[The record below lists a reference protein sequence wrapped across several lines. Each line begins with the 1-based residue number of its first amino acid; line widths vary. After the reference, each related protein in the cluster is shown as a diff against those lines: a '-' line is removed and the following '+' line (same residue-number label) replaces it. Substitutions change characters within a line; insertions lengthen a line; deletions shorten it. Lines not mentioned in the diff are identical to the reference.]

1 MAPVTA
7 RKSAM
12 KPGRR
17 RIGAGSARA
26 LPPAVTPEA
35 LASREHLVAETRAYF
50 ALLTKPIIDARTPQT
65 RGLEFVAAHTR
76 MVDTIVGL
84 LFQYAAEEN
93 GLTVD
98 ETDVAVVAL
107 GGYGRAELAPFSDVD
122 ILITCGRK
130 TPVVEAVAASFIRL
144 MWDCGFELGHA
155 VESVIE
161 AGHALTRDMDTK
173 TALIESRWVC
183 GSRRVARA
191 LEKKIGGVRRS
202 EREEFLR
209 RKIADAIE
217 RHEKYGKSY
226 QLIEPNV
233 KSSPG
238 GLRDYQTL
246 VWLGSVGRTE
256 MGLRT
261 LRQKGLLLRGER
273 RELELA
279 YDFITR
285 TRVELHLA
293 TKSKQDSLTVAAQ
306 QEIAQSLGYRDRGDH
321 LAVEFFMREYYRHSR
336 AIYRITADCL
346 EALDHGK
353 DVGVLLGRKRL
364 KRDGS
369 RLNMPLRI
377 PALEKT
383 PLRVFERQKAGGQK
397 LERSLRRRLEHV
409 LNEDLGKADVTR
421 RMRHAF
427 PSLLD
432 DDRNVSLVVRSLH
445 ETGFL
450 MRIIP
455 EYDQLTCLKRYDL
468 YHHYT
473 VDEHSFKVLENLV
486 ALGRGD
492 PAAGNYL
499 ARLYSELPQKRI
511 LFLAA
516 LLHDVGKIE
525 GHDHAAKG
533 AVLSRPILER
543 MGLPEDEIELVCF
556 LVAEHLIMS
565 HFSQRRDPTD
575 IGTITAF
582 CDRVGNRTRLKYLCL
597 LTYADYRATS
607 PLVWNEWKRTLLWEL
622 YARAYDFMARREKA
636 PEEVYRQHKEK
647 LLSAFSEGV
656 ERARAL
662 AHVDLLPGGY
672 LLTMTPEMVADHIQM
687 IDRLDGEPFLMSHR
701 IIGTAHEITFCTNDK
716 PYRLSE
722 LCGVLAI
729 NDFTILNAFAFT
741 RRDGKV
747 IDVFVVEPID
757 HEGLLPGDEMLR
769 RFEHIRSDLRGIF
782 EGGLDLAAATNEH
795 ARRWRR
801 LLKAGIPVETRV
813 QFENDISEDYT
824 IIDVFA
830 QDRPG
835 LLYTI
840 THDLSAHGLS
850 IARARISTEAT
861 RAIDSFYVRD
871 AGGGK
876 VRDAD
881 TLRTIRASLR
891 DQIA

>member
-1 MAPVTA
+1 MPFVTP
-7 RKSAM
+7 RKPAT
-12 KPGRR
+12 KPRPRR
-17 RIGAGSARA
+17 RRAGSASA
-26 LPPAVTPEA
+26 LPAVMTPEA

-50 ALLTKPIIDARTPQT
+50 ALLTRPIIDGRTPQT
-65 RGLEFVAAHTR
+65 RGLEFVASYTR

-84 LFQYAAEEN
+84 LFQHAAEEN

-130 TPVVEAVAASFIRL
+130 TKIVEAVASSFIRL

-155 VESVIE
+155 VESVVE
-161 AGHALTRDMDTK
+161 ADTALTRDMDTK

-191 LEKKIGGVRRS
+191 LEKKIGRVRRN

-217 RHEKYGKSY
+217 RHEKFGNSF

-246 VWLGSVGRTE
+246 VWLGSVGRTVH
-256 MGLRT
+256 GLQA

-273 RELELA
+273 RDLEAA
-279 YDFITR
+279 YDFLTR
-285 TRVELHLA
+285 VRVELHFS
-293 TKSKQDSLTVAAQ
+293 TKSKQDSLIVAAQ
-306 QEIAQSLGYRDRGDH
+306 QEVADALGYRKRGDH
-321 LAVEFFMREYYRHSR
+321 LAVEFFMREYYRHSS

-346 EALDHGK
+346 QALDYGNN
-353 DVGVLLGRKRL
+353 VGVLLGRSRL
-364 KRDGS
+364 KKDGS
-369 RLNMPLRI
+369 RLNVALRLPSLRKNPL
-377 PALEKT
+377 L
-383 PLRVFERQKAGGQK
+383 VFEKQKASGQK
-397 LERSLRRRLEHV
+397 LERALSRRLEHV
-409 LNEDLGKADVTR
+409 LDEELGGADVVR
-421 RMRHAF
+421 RMRRGF
-427 PSLLD
+427 PALLD
-432 DDRNVSLVVRSLH
+432 DDRNVALVVRSLH
-445 ETGFL
+445 ETRFL
-450 MRIIP
+450 MKIIP

-486 ALGRGD
+486 ALGKAD
-492 PAAGNYL
+492 HAAGDFL
-499 ARLYSELPQKRI
+499 VRLYSELPQKRI

-516 LLHDVGKIE
+516 LLHDIGKIE
-525 GHDHAAKG
+525 GHDHAARG
-533 AVLSRPILER
+533 AVLSRSILER
-543 MGLPEDEIELVCF
+543 MGLAEEEIELVCF
-556 LVAEHLIMS
+556 LVEQHLVMS

-636 PEEVYRQHKEK
+636 PEEVYRQHKEN
-647 LLSAFSEGV
+647 LLAAFSAGD
-656 ERARAL
+656 RARAL
-662 AHVDLLPGGY
+662 AHLDLLPGGY
-672 LLTMTPEMVADHIQM
+672 LLTMTAEMVGDHMRM
-687 IDRLDGEPFLMSHR
+687 IERLDGEPFLVSHR
-701 IIGTAHEITFCTNDK
+701 IAGAAHEITFCTHDK

-757 HEGLLPGDEMLR
+757 RDGLLPQEEMLK
-769 RFEHIRSDLRGIF
+769 RFEHIRRDLRKIF
-782 EGGLDLAAATNEH
+782 DGTLDLEDATRDH
-795 ARRWRR
+795 AKRWRR
-801 LLKAGIPVETRV
+801 LTRTRIPVETRV

-840 THDLSAHGLS
+840 TRSLSGQGLS

-871 AGGGK
+871 EAGSK

-881 TLRTIRASLR
+881 ALRTIRETLR
-891 DQIA
+891 GQID

>member
-1 MAPVTA
+1 
-7 RKSAM
+7 M
-12 KPGRR
+12 KPVRR
-17 RIGAGSARA
+17 RAGTAHA
-26 LPPAVTPEA
+26 LPSPTTPEA
-35 LASREHLVAETRAYF
+35 LASREHLVAEMKAYF
-50 ALLTKPIIDARTPQT
+50 ALLTRPIVEGRTPQT
-65 RGLEFVAAHTR
+65 RGLEFVAAYTR

-84 LFQYAAEEN
+84 LFQHAAEEN
-93 GLTVD
+93 GLSVD
-98 ETDVAVVAL
+98 ETDMAVVAL

-130 TPVVEAVAASFIRL
+130 TPVVEAVASSFIRL

-155 VESVIE
+155 VESVVE
-161 AGHALTRDMDTK
+161 ADTALTRDMDTK

-183 GSRRVARA
+183 GSRRVAHA
-191 LEKKIGGVRRS
+191 LDKKIGRVRRS

-209 RKIADAIE
+209 RKIADAVE
-217 RHEKYGKSY
+217 RHEKSGRSFY
-226 QLIEPNV
+226 LIEPNI
-233 KSSPG
+233 KTSPG

-246 VWLGSVGRTE
+246 VWLGAVGRTVH
-256 MGLRT
+256 GLRA

-273 RELELA
+273 RELEAA
-279 YDFITR
+279 YDFLLR
-285 TRVELHLA
+285 ARVELHLA
-293 TKSKQDSLTVAAQ
+293 TQSKQDSLTVAGQ
-306 QEIAQSLGYRDRGDH
+306 QEIARPLGYRDRGDH
-321 LAVEFFMREYYRHSR
+321 LAVESFMREYYRHSR
-336 AIYRITADCL
+336 AIYRITVDCL
-346 EALDHGK
+346 QALDFGRN
-353 DVGVLLGRKRL
+353 VGVLLGQSKL

-369 RLNMPLRI
+369 RLNV
-377 PALEKT
+377 
-383 PLRVFERQKAGGQK
+383 PLRVSSLKRNPLVVFEKQKASGQM
-397 LERSLRRRLEHV
+397 LERALRRRLEQV
-409 LNEDLGKADVTR
+409 LDEELGGADVVK
-421 RMRHAF
+421 RMRRAF

-432 DDRNVSLVVRSLH
+432 DDRNVALVVRSLH
-445 ETGFL
+445 ETRFL
-450 MRIIP
+450 MKIIP

-473 VDEHSFKVLENLV
+473 VDEHSFKVLENLIG
-486 ALGRGD
+486 LGRAD
-492 PAAGNYL
+492 AAAGEYL
-499 ARLYSELPQKRI
+499 VRLYSELPQKRI

-516 LLHDVGKIE
+516 LLHDIGKIE

-533 AVLSRPILER
+533 AVLSRTILER
-543 MGLPEDEIELVCF
+543 MGLPAEEIELVCF

-582 CDRVGNRTRLKYLCL
+582 CDRVGSRTRLKYLCL

-647 LLSAFSEGV
+647 LLSAFAEGA
-656 ERARAL
+656 ERSRVL
-662 AHVDLLPGGY
+662 AHLDLLPGGY
-672 LLTMTPEMVADHIQM
+672 LLTMTAEMVNDHMRM
-687 IDRLDGEPFLMSHR
+687 IDRLDGEPFLVSHHLA
-701 IIGTAHEITFCTNDK
+701 GSAHEITFCTHDK

-741 RRDGKV
+741 RRDAKV

-757 HEGLLPGDEMLR
+757 HDGVLPQEEMLR
-769 RFEHIRSDLRGIF
+769 RFEHIRRDLKKIF
-782 EGGLDLAAATNEH
+782 DGKLDLETATREH

-801 LLKAGIPVETRV
+801 LLRGSIPVQTQV

-840 THDLSAHGLS
+840 TRALSEQGLS

-871 AGGGK
+871 ADGK
-876 VRDAD
+876 KVKSAA
-881 TLRTIRASLR
+881 LLAELR
-891 DQIA
+891 DRLAARVASE

>member
-1 MAPVTA
+1 M
-7 RKSAM
+7 
-12 KPGRR
+12 
-17 RIGAGSARA
+17 
-26 LPPAVTPEA
+26 TPEA
-35 LASREHLVAETRAYF
+35 LASREHLVAETKAYF
-50 ALLTKPIIDARTPQT
+50 ALLTRPIIDGRTPQT
-65 RGLEFVAAHTR
+65 RGLDFVAGYTR

-84 LFQYAAEEN
+84 LFQHAAEEN

-107 GGYGRAELAPFSDVD
+107 GGYGRAELAPYSDVD

-130 TPVVEAVAASFIRL
+130 RPAVEAVASSFIRL

-155 VESVIE
+155 VESVVE
-161 AGHALTRDMDTK
+161 ADTALTRDMDTK

-183 GSRRVARA
+183 GSRKVARA
-191 LEKKIGGVRRS
+191 LEKKIGRVRRN

-209 RKIADAIE
+209 RKIADAID
-217 RHEKYGKSY
+217 RHEKFDNSF

-233 KSSPG
+233 KFSPG

-246 VWLGSVGRTE
+246 VWLGSVGRSVH
-256 MGLRT
+256 GLKA

-279 YDFITR
+279 YDFLTR
-285 TRVELHLA
+285 TRVELHLT
-293 TKSKQDSLTVAAQ
+293 TKSRQDSLTVAAQ
-306 QEIAQSLGYRDRGDH
+306 QEIVAALGYRARGDH

-346 EALDHGK
+346 EALDHGRA
-353 DVGVLLGRKRL
+353 VGVLLGQSRL
-364 KRDGS
+364 KKDGS
-369 RLNMPLRI
+369 RLNM
-377 PALEKT
+377 A
-383 PLRVFERQKAGGQK
+383 LRVPSLRKNPLLVFEKQKAGGQK
-397 LERSLRRRLEHV
+397 LERALRRRLEQV
-409 LNEDLGKADVTR
+409 LDDELGGAEVVK
-421 RMRHAF
+421 RMRRAF
-427 PSLLD
+427 PPLLD
-432 DDRNVSLVVRSLH
+432 DDRNVALVVRSLH
-445 ETGFL
+445 ETRFL
-450 MRIIP
+450 MKIIP

-486 ALGRGD
+486 GLGRAD
-492 PAAGNYL
+492 SAAGDYL
-499 ARLYSELPQKRI
+499 VRLYSELPQKRI

-516 LLHDVGKIE
+516 LLHDIGKIE
-525 GHDHAAKG
+525 GRDHAARG
-533 AVLSRPILER
+533 AVLTRSILER
-543 MGLPEDEIELVCF
+543 MGLPEEEIELVCF
-556 LVAEHLIMS
+556 LVAQHLVMS

-636 PEEVYRQHKEK
+636 PEEVYRQHKEN
-647 LLSAFSEGV
+647 LLATFDEG
-656 ERARAL
+656 EARKRAL
-662 AHVDLLPGGY
+662 AHLDLLPGGY
-672 LLTMTPEMVADHIQM
+672 LLTMTAEMVNDHMRM
-687 IDRLDGEPFLMSHR
+687 IERLEGEPFLVSHHLT
-701 IIGTAHEITFCTNDK
+701 GSAEEITFCTNDK

-729 NDFTILNAFAFT
+729 NDFNILNAFAFT
-741 RRDGKV
+741 RKDGKV

-757 HEGLLPGDEMLR
+757 HEGVLPQEQMLR
-769 RFEHIRSDLRGIF
+769 RFEHIRRDLKEVF
-782 EGGLDLAAATNEH
+782 EGRLDLETATRDH
-795 ARRWRR
+795 AKRWRR
-801 LLKAGIPVETRV
+801 LRKSGIPVETRV
-813 QFENDISEDYT
+813 QFENDISEDHT

-840 THDLSAHGLS
+840 TRALSEEGLS

-871 AGGGK
+871 EEGRKIINAPR
-876 VRDAD
+876 VAD
-881 TLRTIRASLR
+881 IRAALVGELDR
-891 DQIA
+891 L

>member
-1 MAPVTA
+1 MPSVTP
-7 RKSAM
+7 RKPAT
-12 KPGRR
+12 KPRTRR
-17 RIGAGSARA
+17 KRAGSASA
-26 LPPAVTPEA
+26 LPAVMTPEA

-50 ALLTKPIIDARTPQT
+50 ALLTRPIIDGRTPQT
-65 RGLEFVAAHTR
+65 RGLEFVASYTR

-84 LFQYAAEEN
+84 LFQHAAEEN

-130 TPVVEAVAASFIRL
+130 TKIVEAVASSFIRL

-155 VESVIE
+155 VESVVE
-161 AGHALTRDMDTK
+161 ADTALTRDMDTK

-191 LEKKIGGVRRS
+191 LDKKIGRVRRN

-209 RKIADAIE
+209 RKTADVIE
-217 RHEKYGKSY
+217 RYEKFGNSF

-256 MGLRT
+256 QGLKA

-273 RELELA
+273 RELEAA
-279 YDFITR
+279 YDFLTR
-285 TRVELHLA
+285 VRVELHLS
-293 TKSKQDSLTVAAQ
+293 TKSKQDSLIVAAQ
-306 QEIAQSLGYRDRGDH
+306 QGVADALGYRKRGDH

-346 EALDHGK
+346 QALDYGNN
-353 DVGVLLGRKRL
+353 VGVLLGRSRL
-364 KRDGS
+364 KKDGS
-369 RLNMPLRI
+369 RLNVALRLPSLRKNPL
-377 PALEKT
+377 L
-383 PLRVFERQKAGGQK
+383 VFEKQKAGGQK
-397 LERSLRRRLEHV
+397 LERALRRRLEHV
-409 LNEDLGKADVTR
+409 LDEELGGADVVR
-421 RMRHAF
+421 RMRRGF
-427 PSLLD
+427 PALLD
-432 DDRNVSLVVRSLH
+432 DDRNVALVVRSLH
-445 ETGFL
+445 ETRFL
-450 MRIIP
+450 MKIIP

-486 ALGRGD
+486 SLGKSD
-492 PAAGNYL
+492 PAAGDFL
-499 ARLYSELPQKRI
+499 VRLYSELPQKRI

-516 LLHDVGKIE
+516 LLHDIGKIE
-525 GHDHAAKG
+525 GHDHAARG
-533 AVLSRPILER
+533 AVLSRVILER
-543 MGLPEDEIELVCF
+543 MGLAEEEIELVCF
-556 LVAEHLIMS
+556 LVAQHLVMS

-636 PEEVYRQHKEK
+636 PEEVYRQHKEN
-647 LLSAFSEGV
+647 LLAAFSGGD
-656 ERARAL
+656 RARAL
-662 AHVDLLPGGY
+662 AHLDLLPGGY
-672 LLTMTPEMVADHIQM
+672 LLTMTAEMVGDHMRM
-687 IDRLDGEPFLMSHR
+687 IERLDGEPFLVSHR
-701 IIGTAHEITFCTNDK
+701 IAGAAHEITFCTHDK

-757 HEGLLPGDEMLR
+757 RDGLLPQQEMLK
-769 RFEHIRSDLRGIF
+769 RFEHIRADLKKIF
-782 EGGLDLAAATNEH
+782 DGKLDLEEATHDH

-801 LLKAGIPVETRV
+801 VLKPRIPIETRV
-813 QFENDISEDYT
+813 QFENDTSEDYT

-840 THDLSAHGLS
+840 TRSLSGQGLS

-871 AGGGK
+871 EAGSK

-881 TLRTIRASLR
+881 ALRTIRETLR
-891 DQIA
+891 GQID